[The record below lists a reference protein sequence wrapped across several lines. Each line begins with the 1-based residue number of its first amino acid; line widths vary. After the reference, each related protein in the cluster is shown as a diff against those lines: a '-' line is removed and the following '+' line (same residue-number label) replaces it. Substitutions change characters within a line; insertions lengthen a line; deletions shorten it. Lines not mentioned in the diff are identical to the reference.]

1 LHDSRCRAARVCHE
15 GGAGLS
21 PCARNTIREA
31 ISRDTSSSQHAGHAV
46 RRNRTRSAAGT
57 FSDHRQRSR
66 SEDLPPEPPEVWL
79 VADSLSLSLRRP
91 AAPLRCAIARAPRRK
106 NSCNHGSRPR
116 RGSRGR
122 HRSFVAAYPLY
133 YLPLRTPFTL
143 SKRQA
148 QALARINP
156 LSALTSDA
164 RIVRRRPRLDRT
176 HSHLTPLLR
185 RVAVEMPSTIN
196 NKRQREDS
204 RVTASARGAT
214 VQRDPKEIRNS
225 IKSLHEKPHLSD
237 ITVSVQLS
245 NEHEAQD
252 FRCISALLASASR
265 VLEAMLFG
273 PMADAS
279 LLDQPRHLRILR
291 LRGTEPWCFEQMLS
305 FIHGQHI
312 CEPQPADPAL

>member
-1 LHDSRCRAARVCHE
+1 
-15 GGAGLS
+15 
-21 PCARNTIREA
+21 
-31 ISRDTSSSQHAGHAV
+31 
-46 RRNRTRSAAGT
+46 
-57 FSDHRQRSR
+57 
-66 SEDLPPEPPEVWL
+66 VWL

-148 QALARINP
+148 RALARINP